1 MNRRINLSY
10 DSDKHPLVHLGLTNH
25 SEPSDSAYMRKC
37 IEFFEMNKGG
47 AVNQQLILERL
58 ARIELMLKNGVVLSG
73 GNSSQDA
80 TDGSD
85 EIFDSMLDQLE

>member
-10 DSDKHPLVHLGLTNH
+10 DTEKHALVHLGLTNH
-25 SEPSDSAYMRKC
+25 NEPSDSAYMRKC

-58 ARIELMLKNGVVLSG
+58 ARIELMLKNGTCISAAPA
-73 GNSSQDA
+73 A
-80 TDGSD
+80 TADD
-85 EIFDSMLDQLE
+85 DTDDIFDEALEQL

>member
-10 DSDKHPLVHLGLTNH
+10 DTEKHTLVHLGLTNH
-25 SEPSDSAYMRKC
+25 NEPSDSAYMRKC

-58 ARIELMLKNGVVLSG
+58 ARIELMLKNGAAPVQSAPAV
-73 GNSSQDA
+73 DDD
-80 TDGSD
+80 TDD
-85 EIFDSMLDQLE
+85 IFDEALEQLE